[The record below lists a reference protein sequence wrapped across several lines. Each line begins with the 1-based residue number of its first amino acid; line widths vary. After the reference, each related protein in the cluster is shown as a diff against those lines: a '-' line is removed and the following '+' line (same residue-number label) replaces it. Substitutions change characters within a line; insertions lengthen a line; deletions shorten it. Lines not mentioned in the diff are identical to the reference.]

1 MRNSGKHGN
10 GKHGNGMGLSGAVA
24 LLAVLLLAGPAPGA
38 FAADSDDAQAI
49 VEKARLS
56 FGEFLR
62 DDNYSWMR
70 DQLKHARGV
79 LIYPQVLKG
88 GFIVGGSGGTG
99 VLLVREDKAGDF
111 GYPAFYT
118 MGSVSFGLQI
128 GGESAEVVLLVMSRK
143 GIDSL
148 LTSKFQL
155 GGEVSIALGPVGGGA
170 KGDITADFISF
181 AKSKGL
187 YAGLNLDG
195 SYLGVR
201 DSLNKAYYGKEATPA
216 DIIVRRSVHN
226 KEADRLR
233 EEIRKAAK

>member
-1 MRNSGKHGN
+1 MRRRGKLGDYVRI
-10 GKHGNGMGLSGAVA
+10 SGAIA
-24 LLAVLLLAGPAPGA
+24 ILAAAVFAGQASGVM
-38 FAADSDDAQAI
+38 AADIDDAQAT
-49 VEKARLS
+49 VEKARLT

-70 DQLKHARGV
+70 DHVKEARGV

-88 GFIVGGSGGTG
+88 GFIFGASGGTG
-99 VLLVREDKAGDF
+99 VLLVREDKEGDF
-111 GYPAFYT
+111 SYPAFYT

-128 GGESAEVVLLVMSRK
+128 GGESAEVVLLVMSQK
-143 GIDSL
+143 GVDSL
-148 LTSKFQL
+148 LTSQFKL
-155 GGEVSIALGPVGGGA
+155 GGDVSIALGPVGGGA

-195 SYLGVR
+195 SYLSVR
-201 DSLNKAYYGKEATPA
+201 DGLNKAYYGKQATPA
-216 DIIVRRSVHN
+216 DIVIRRIVQN

-233 EEIRKAAK
+233 EELKKAAK

>member
-10 GKHGNGMGLSGAVA
+10 GKGLSGAIA
-24 LLAVLLLAGPAPGA
+24 LLAALILAGPAPGA
-38 FAADSDDAQAI
+38 FAADIDDAQAI

-56 FGEFLR
+56 FGEFVR
-62 DDNYSWMR
+62 DDNYSSMR
-70 DQLKHARGV
+70 DHLKHARGV

-88 GFIVGGSGGTG
+88 GFIIGGSGGTG
-99 VLLVREDKAGDF
+99 VLLVLEDKAGDF
-111 GYPAFYT
+111 SYPAFYT

-148 LTSKFQL
+148 LTSSLKL
-155 GGEVSIALGPVGGGA
+155 GGDASIALGPVGGGA
-170 KGDITADFISF
+170 KGDITTDFISF

-195 SYLGVR
+195 SYLSVR
-201 DSLNKAYYGKEATPA
+201 DSLNKAYYGKETSPA
-216 DIIVRRSVHN
+216 DIIIRRSVRN

-233 EEIRKAAK
+233 EEIKKAAK

>member
-10 GKHGNGMGLSGAVA
+10 RKGLACAVA
-24 LLAVLLLAGPAPGA
+24 LLAALLLAGPAPGA
-38 FAADSDDAQAI
+38 FAADIEDARAI
-49 VEKARLS
+49 VEKARLT

-70 DQLKHARGV
+70 DHLKYAKGV

-88 GFIVGGSGGTG
+88 GFIFGGSGGTG
-99 VLLVREDKAGDF
+99 VLLVLEDKEGDF
-111 GYPAFYT
+111 SYPAFYT

-128 GGESAEVVLLVMSRK
+128 GGESAEVVLLVMSKK

-148 LTSKFQL
+148 LTSKFKL
-155 GGEVSIALGPVGGGA
+155 GGEASIALGPVGGGA
-170 KGDITADFISF
+170 KGDITTDFISF

-195 SYLGVR
+195 SYLSVR
-201 DSLNKAYYGKEATPA
+201 DGLNKAYYGKEATPA

-233 EEIRKAAK
+233 GDLKKAAK

>member
-1 MRNSGKHGN
+1 MRNSGRV
-10 GKHGNGMGLSGAVA
+10 GKRNGLSAAVA
-24 LLAVLLLAGPAPGA
+24 LLVALLLAGTAPGA
-38 FAADSDDAQAI
+38 VAADMDDAQGI
-49 VEKARLS
+49 VEKARLA

-70 DQLKHARGV
+70 DHLKNAKGI

-99 VLLVREDKAGDF
+99 VLLVRDDKAGDF

-148 LTSKFQL
+148 LTSNFKL
-155 GGEVSIALGPVGGGA
+155 GGDVSVALGPVGGGA
-170 KGDITADFISF
+170 KGDITTDFISF

-195 SYLGVR
+195 SYLSVR
-201 DSLNKAYYGKEATPA
+201 EGLNKAYYGKEATPA
-216 DIIVRRSVHN
+216 DIIVRRTAGN

-233 EEIRKAAK
+233 EELRKAAK

>member
-1 MRNSGKHGN
+1 MGNGGKHEN
-10 GKHGNGMGLSGAVA
+10 RKGLSGAIA
-24 LLAVLLLAGPAPGA
+24 LLAVLLVAGPASGA
-38 FAADSDDAQAI
+38 FAADIDDAQGI

-62 DDNYSWMR
+62 DDNYSWMQGR
-70 DQLKHARGV
+70 LKDAKGI

-128 GGESAEVVLLVMSRK
+128 GGESAEVVLLVMSKK

-148 LTSKFQL
+148 LTSKFRL
-155 GGEVSIALGPVGGGA
+155 GGDVSVALGPVGGGA

-195 SYLGVR
+195 SYLSVR
-201 DSLNKAYYGKEATPA
+201 DGLNKAYYDKEVSPV
-216 DIIVRRSVHN
+216 DIIIRRTVHN

-233 EEIRKAAK
+233 EELRKAAK

>member
-1 MRNSGKHGN
+1 MGTGGKHEN
-10 GKHGNGMGLSGAVA
+10 RKGLSGVIA
-24 LLAVLLLAGPAPGA
+24 LLAVLLVAGPASGA
-38 FAADSDDAQAI
+38 FAADIDDAQGI

-62 DDNYSWMR
+62 DDNYSWMQGR
-70 DQLKHARGV
+70 LKDAKGI

-128 GGESAEVVLLVMSRK
+128 GGESAEVVLLVMSKK

-148 LTSKFQL
+148 LTSKFRL
-155 GGEVSIALGPVGGGA
+155 GGDVSVALGPVGGGA

-195 SYLGVR
+195 SYLSVR
-201 DSLNKAYYGKEATPA
+201 DGLNKAYYDKEVSPV
-216 DIIVRRSVHN
+216 DIIIRRTVHN

-233 EEIRKAAK
+233 EELRKAAK

>member
-10 GKHGNGMGLSGAVA
+10 RMGLSGAVA
-24 LLAVLLLAGPAPGA
+24 LLAALLLAAPAPGA

-49 VEKARLS
+49 VEKARLT

-62 DDNYSWMR
+62 DDNYGWMR

-88 GFIVGGSGGTG
+88 GIFIGGSGGTG
-99 VLLVREDKAGDF
+99 VLLVREEKEGDF
-111 GYPAFYT
+111 GSPAFYT

-143 GIDSL
+143 GINSL
-148 LTSKFQL
+148 LTSNFKL

-216 DIIVRRSVHN
+216 DIIIRRSVHN
-226 KEADRLR
+226 READRLR